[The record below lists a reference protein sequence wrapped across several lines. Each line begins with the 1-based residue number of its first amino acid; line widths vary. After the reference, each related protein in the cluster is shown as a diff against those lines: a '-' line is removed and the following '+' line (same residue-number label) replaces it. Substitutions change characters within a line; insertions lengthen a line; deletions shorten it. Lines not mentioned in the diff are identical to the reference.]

1 MQWWSARNV
10 GNGSWHPIEAEDA
23 EKLVSAEDMLQL
35 STWLSELFFHGQFAG
50 LKINWDRDIEWI
62 GQATTYDSGSVLISM
77 HPSKWMNDFGRHTLL
92 EILSTLLHEVL
103 HIFLS
108 KHGCFDC
115 KTAEF
120 AKSCRR
126 HGRPFQLILAKLQEV
141 APRLLGIPLKLDG
154 FHSIAEAWQLMTEL
168 PSRHDIMLYNF
179 SNVLLASDY
188 TGDTSDLLER
198 MHHMHSYLPRRRSN
212 STGNAC

>member
-1 MQWWSARNV
+1 
-10 GNGSWHPIEAEDA
+10 
-23 EKLVSAEDMLQL
+23 
-35 STWLSELFFHGQFAG
+35 
-50 LKINWDRDIEWI
+50 
-62 GQATTYDSGSVLISM
+62 
-77 HPSKWMNDFGRHTLL
+77 MNDFRRHIIL

-120 AKSCRR
+120 AESSRR
-126 HGRPFQLILAKLQEV
+126 HGRPFQLILAKVQEV

-154 FHSIAEAWQLMTEL
+154 FHSIAKAWQLMTKL
-168 PSRHDIMLYNF
+168 PSRHDITLYNW

-198 MHHMHSYLPRRRSN
+198 MHHMHSYLPKQLLAEIKFNGKRLLDEQGVLLRIPDKRDAQSAWPESECVYRCDLGFEDMDEKKDDAGPDTRDEKIEQDDKN
-212 STGNAC
+212 KDES